1 MTRVPVS
8 MIVNGKEQA
17 EFVESG
23 TSLVDFLRDKLGLYA
38 TKVGCQQGTCGSCTV
53 TIDGE
58 LSLSCLVPAERA
70 NGRNVVTLE
79 GIVPDGGLHPLQR
92 AFASGFA
99 SQCGFCSPGMIVA
112 AKSLLDRNPSP
123 SRDDVIEA
131 ISGNICRCTGYEPIV
146 NAVLTAAHDMRHQ
159 ASAPVVNAT
168 ETA

>member
-1 MTRVPVS
+1 MTRVPVG
-8 MIVNGKEQA
+8 MTVNGREQA

-23 TSLVDFLRDKLGLYA
+23 TILVDFLRDKLGLYA

-58 LSLSCLVPAERA
+58 LALSCLVPAERA
-70 NGRNVVTLE
+70 NGRSVVTLE
-79 GIVPDGGLHPLQR
+79 GIMPDGGLHPLQR

-112 AKSLLDRNPSP
+112 AKALLDRNLSP

-131 ISGNICRCTGYEPIV
+131 ISGNICRCTGYEPIIS
-146 NAVLTAAHDMRHQ
+146 AVLAAAQEMRNQ
-159 ASAPVVNAT
+159 ALAPVVNAT
-168 ETA
+168 EPA